1 MWLIVG
7 DNFAVVSQCQIVE
20 ISLFVIVVFG
30 FALWELC
37 ALFSDRCAAGHS
49 LVINISNFIFYLF
62 QIIIIYK

>member
-20 ISLFVIVVFG
+20 ISLFVIVVFA

-37 ALFSDRCAAGHS
+37 ALLSDRCAAGHTLLLIFEILS
-49 LVINISNFIFYLF
+49 FSNYYYL
-62 QIIIIYK
+62 